1 MSTTTLLEIPG
12 YRVHGQLGKGGM
24 AEVFLATQESLSRK
38 VAIKVL
44 RSAEDEAFSKRFI
57 QEAHIV
63 ASLNHPSI
71 ITIYDIGRLA
81 DGRYYLAMEFLPGG
95 DLARHKGEVFAPER
109 ALKIVR
115 EIASG
120 LAVVHDRGL
129 VHRDVKPANVL
140 FRGDGTA
147 VLTDFGVAKELDIDS
162 ELTQFGIAVGS
173 PAYSSPEQAQC
184 QPLDARSDIYSLG
197 VILLEMLTG
206 SNPFRG
212 GNYTQTVV
220 NHVQMA
226 LPELPERLAA
236 FHGLL
241 GRMLAKK
248 PDARFPDC
256 RALLSALDDMEQ
268 SDLEQTQL
276 RTALPQ
282 SRPAVAETPVRRK
295 RRSAM
300 PLLMVLTVLVLI
312 GTLTSATLYIKH
324 RQQIEAL
331 LVEAELRFAAGQL
344 AEPEQDSAEHYFNQ
358 VLLLEQSNDAALV
371 GLQRVRAA
379 RIEVLLNE
387 AEQRFASGQLKEP
400 EQDSA
405 EYFFSQVLRIDPG
418 NSTALGGLQR
428 VREARIGALL
438 VLAEQRLGE
447 GLLTEPARDSADY
460 YYRQALAIDGQHTAV
475 LAGLQRL
482 LEARIARFLRL
493 AEQSIADKRLL
504 LPEEDS
510 AVYYYRQI
518 LGWSPDNAEALA
530 GIGRVAQLYRDMA
543 AAAYRRG
550 DFPAALAMIQ
560 RGLEV
565 EPQNVVLQ
573 RMRGEHRKLLSEARE
588 ARDRARVAV
597 TADADPEPADARENK
612 RTDES
617 RSERESGNPIMRAW
631 NKLFGQ

>member
-282 SRPAVAETPVRRK
+282 SRPVVAETPVRRK

-300 PLLMVLTVLVLI
+300 PLLMVLTVLVLV

-331 LVEAELRFAAGQL
+331 LAEAELRFAAGQL

-358 VLLLEQSNDAALV
+358 VLLLEQGNDAALA

-530 GIGRVAQLYRDMA
+530 GISRVAQLYRDMA